1 MRNRAHFVIQDTI
14 PAAIHPGTGLY
25 TESRSQWAKW
35 DKETGYITSGTVQ
48 RARKE
53 NIEEKKGEQS
63 EGQTSQFPTPSHCVL
78 FFAQQKKKFLVI
90 DYDPDVIDEI
100 TRRGYDSV
108 YGDATDPELL
118 EEVETV
124 EDEELWLEQN
134 PATDDDAVEMFPERV
149 RR

>member
-53 NIEEKKGEQS
+53 NIEEKKGVLKLDRLQAMRKAKAVLENGMHPRS
-63 EGQTSQFPTPSHCVL
+63 PAYKESLRREGQDKHLSTSERREKREKISAEYIKQ
-78 FFAQQKKKFLVI
+78 
-90 DYDPDVIDEI
+90 I
-100 TRRGYDSV
+100 TM
-108 YGDATDPELL
+108 
-118 EEVETV
+118 
-124 EDEELWLEQN
+124 
-134 PATDDDAVEMFPERV
+134 EMINDHGITGK
-149 RR
+149 